1 MSQLVE
7 FHIAGRHEIVTPS
20 GRVLTPRSH
29 QLFALLLCCGLSP
42 DFRMTTHRLRDM
54 LWDSVALRNRAH
66 ALRQLVFRA
75 RRLGVRIAIRDG
87 LVQMDAEQIMPH
99 FVLSRHPAQLRDDAL
114 APHDTISGELCAA
127 WAPQSRALDAWLD
140 RERRRY
146 AADLR
151 LHLTPLVER
160 EYQLGNHAVTERL
173 AQRLC
178 DADPLNPHAHFRYAQ
193 AVAIRGDMHGA
204 SDRLAHFVREHAPS
218 SSAAGGQL
226 LRLHEQLRRTT
237 DGAAPPGAV
246 FARTGC
252 EPILQRLDGCLA
264 AVCRGESHVVRLLG
278 APGSGKSTLAVEVGR
293 RATVLGCRS
302 ILLETHAEPL
312 SVSSVAMTVP
322 KPANRTVLQR
332 LVHRLLS
339 SRGALG
345 MPGATLDTLRA
356 FAATTATPSLPTPPS
371 MGRGGRVTRACA
383 TQHRGSVGMPAV
395 EDVLALI
402 ACVTDE
408 QPVVLCLDDWHTLD
422 HDTRTFCAALC
433 ARLDAHAMLFLVTER
448 EDPHQRRDAT
458 PQGVALGG
466 ARFHSVTIP
475 LLVPEQAR
483 RLAEQ
488 QIAAMGIPRTALP
501 FPLFGDAVPTTPGQ
515 VVQWVRQFD
524 AAPLL
529 YAPSSDAS
537 SDASSSVP
545 PSYSRNLR

>member
-42 DFRMTTHRLRDM
+42 EFRMATQRLRDM
-54 LWDSVALRNRAH
+54 LWDTIALRNRAH

-87 LVQMDAEQIMPH
+87 LVQLDAAQIRPH
-99 FVLSRHPAQLRDDAL
+99 FVLTRDPAQLREEAL

-127 WAPQSRALDAWLD
+127 WAPQSRALDAWLEQ
-140 RERRRY
+140 ERRRY

-151 LHLTPLVER
+151 VHLTPLVER

-178 DADPLNPHAHFRYAQ
+178 DADPLNPHAQFRYAQ

-204 SDRLAHFVREHAPS
+204 SDRLAHFVREHAPARS
-218 SSAAGGQL
+218 ETGAQL

-237 DGAAPPGAV
+237 DSAAPPGAV
-246 FARTGC
+246 FVRAGC

-264 AVCRGESHVVRLLG
+264 AVSRGEAHVVRLLG

-302 ILLETHAEPL
+302 ILLETHPEQVA
-312 SVSSVAMTVP
+312 VSSVAMTVP
-322 KPANRTVLQR
+322 KAAHRTLLQR
-332 LVHRLLS
+332 LVHRLLL

-356 FAATTATPSLPTPPS
+356 FAATTTTPSLSTPPS
-371 MGRGGRVTRACA
+371 IRRGGRVTRAHTA
-383 TQHRGSVGMPAV
+383 SHQSSVGMPAM

-408 QPVVLCLDDWHTLD
+408 QPVVLCIDDWHAAD
-422 HDTRTFCAALC
+422 REARTFCTVLC
-433 ARLDAHAMLFLVTER
+433 ERLDAHAMLFLVTEQ
-448 EDPHQRRDAT
+448 EDPHQQRDTT
-458 PQGVALGG
+458 PQDVELRGV
-466 ARFHSVTIP
+466 RCHSLTIP
-475 LLVPEQAR
+475 LLAPEQAR

-488 QIAAMGIPRTALP
+488 LIAMTGIPRTALP
-501 FPLFGDAVPTTPGQ
+501 FPLFGNAVPTTPGQ
-515 VVQWVRQFD
+515 VVQWLQRFD
-524 AAPLL
+524 AAPLS
-529 YAPSSDAS
+529 YSSSSEDSSDAPS
-537 SDASSSVP
+537 MP
-545 PSYSRNLR
+545 PSYSRNFR